1 LTLVT
6 GGRVGKPHGHDGS
19 FYVEEATHR
28 MALGDAVVVGSSAHV
43 VARRAG
49 TDERPLIRLDG
60 VNDPRPLRGEAL
72 LVEAELADD
81 EWLASQLVGRAVAG
95 HGRVTRV
102 LDGPSCSVLELS
114 DGSLVPF
121 VRDAIRSVGDEEIEV
136 KEDFLG

>member
-1 LTLVT
+1 MTLVT

-19 FYVEEATHR
+19 FYVEGATHP
-28 MALGDAVVVGSSAHV
+28 MALGDAVVVGSSPHV
-43 VARRAG
+43 VARRGG

-60 VNDPRPLRGEAL
+60 VDDPGPLRGEVL
-72 LVEAELADD
+72 LVEAEVADD

-114 DGSLVPF
+114 DGTLVPF
-121 VRDAIRSVGDEEIEV
+121 VRDAIRSVGPEEIEV
-136 KEDFLG
+136 DEDFLG

>member
-6 GGRVGKPHGHDGS
+6 GGRVGKPHGNDGS
-19 FYVEEATHR
+19 FYVEEATDP
-28 MALGDAVVVGSSAHV
+28 MALGDAVVIGSSAHV
-43 VARRAG
+43 VTRRAG

-60 VNDPRPLRGEAL
+60 VDDPRPLRGEAL
-72 LVEAELADD
+72 LVEAEVADD

-95 HGRVTRV
+95 RGRVTRV